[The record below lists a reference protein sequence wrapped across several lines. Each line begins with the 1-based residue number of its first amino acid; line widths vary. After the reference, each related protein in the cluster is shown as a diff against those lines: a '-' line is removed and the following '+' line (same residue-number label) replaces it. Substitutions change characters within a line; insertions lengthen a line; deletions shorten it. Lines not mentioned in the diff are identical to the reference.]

1 MKRSVLLLSLL
12 ITALTFSQGVNVNL
26 KESDVYKL
34 STARVQND
42 YILPDNKG
50 GFITVS
56 SKRSGFLIDPVISES
71 YTTFFDK
78 NMQIRRS
85 KTFKLNKGNIKGSI
99 KGAFVNNNHL
109 YLINLEQNLRD
120 KFYSFKVIDQ
130 NIDTGETNTKEFFHL
145 NFLYPKNEVNLFVNP
160 GSLYYQ
166 KLQYYSDVNFFNP
179 KIFIRFSKNNN
190 YFAIVYRDQQK
201 KPTKYHIHVFNRN
214 FKELYNQEIVDKTP
228 SKLLYINDLQVDN
241 QNGEVFLATQIFRS
255 NPLKEKR
262 ILNNDITR
270 HFTVYRIDRYSVKH
284 FQIKPKKVIDKIQL
298 KLDNENVIVYG
309 FYRNNFLEINDI
321 DGFFR
326 LNLSKEMVELNQSYK
341 NFKKKLV
348 AVGTKKHY
356 KKTKNHTI
364 VIRQS
369 ILLPNGDMIVNAEDL
384 YIPLMMKG
392 RNRETTIREIVG
404 DLFNV
409 KVAAN
414 GDILRVRKI
423 HKKQFVKPR
432 LALHSFFSTY
442 QNGKEY
448 LLFTDSTLEK
458 PSGNVPFY
466 KKGSELKNLNT
477 IKISDNDGSIEKHLI
492 PKPEKSKFNFI
503 PIECTMIGPNT
514 AVIPAK
520 DHDNIKYY
528 RINFK

>member
-1 MKRSVLLLSLL
+1 MKRSVLLLSLI
-12 ITALTFSQGVNVNL
+12 ITALTFSQGVNVNI

-42 YILPDNKG
+42 FILPDNKG

-56 SKRSGFLIDPVISES
+56 SKRSGFLVNPVVSES

-85 KTFKLNKGNIKGSI
+85 KTFKLNKGSIKGSI
-99 KGAFVNNNHL
+99 KGAFVSNNHL
-109 YLINLEQNLRD
+109 YLINLEQNLRN
-120 KFYSFKVIDQ
+120 KSYSFKVIDQ
-130 NIDTGETNTKEFFHL
+130 NIDTGETSTREFFHL
-145 NFLYPKNEVNLFVNP
+145 DFLYPKNEVNLFVNP

-179 KIFIRFSKNNN
+179 KIFIRFSKDNN
-190 YFAIVYRDQQK
+190 YFAIVYRDLYK
-201 KPTKYHIHVFNRN
+201 KPAKYHIHVFNRKFN
-214 FKELYNQEIVDKTP
+214 EIYHQEISENVH
-228 SKLLYINDLQVDN
+228 SKLFFINDLKVDD
-241 QNGEVFLATQIFRS
+241 QNGEIFLASQVFKI
-255 NPLKEKR
+255 NPLKKTR
-262 ILNNDITR
+262 ILNNNNTR
-270 HFTVYRIDRYSVKH
+270 YFTVYRIDKSLVIPYK
-284 FQIKPKKVIDKIQL
+284 IIPKKVIEKIQL
-298 KLDNENVIVYG
+298 ELDKDKVIVYG

-326 LNLSKEMVELNQSYK
+326 LNLSKEMLEINQSYK

-348 AVGTKKHY
+348 GVGTEKHY

-364 VIRQS
+364 VIRQT

-392 RNRETTIREIVG
+392 RNRETTIREVAG

-409 KVAAN
+409 KVASN
-414 GDILRVRKI
+414 GNIIRVRKI

-448 LLFTDSTLEK
+448 LLFTDTTLEK

-466 KKGSELKNLNT
+466 KEGSELKNLNT
-477 IKISDNDGSIEKHLI
+477 IKISDNDGSIEKQLI

-520 DHDNIKYY
+520 DHNNIKYY
-528 RINFK
+528 RISFK